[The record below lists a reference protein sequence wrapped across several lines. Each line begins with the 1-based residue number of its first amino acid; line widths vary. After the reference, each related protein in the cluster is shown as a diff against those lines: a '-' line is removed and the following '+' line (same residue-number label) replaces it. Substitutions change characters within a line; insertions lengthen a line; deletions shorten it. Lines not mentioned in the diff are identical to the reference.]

1 MKGKEGSM
9 NPRRWLVMGI
19 VALLAAAG
27 LAQDPAERYVKVV
40 GRMVEAINAGDYP
53 GTQRDFSKIMLDAF
67 PLEKAEPFFKDLVA
81 NYGKI
86 TRLGPPRLTPPNQAV
101 FPAFFERTVLDIR
114 IILDH
119 EDQIVGLWFNP
130 HMADI
135 PVPESHATVLRLP
148 FAGRWQVVWG
158 GDTRELNQHHDV
170 TNQRYAF
177 DFLGTDEQGKSYKN
191 DGSRNEDYY
200 AFGREILA
208 PADGVV
214 TDVIE
219 GVRDNQPG
227 SMNPYSAVGNAVF
240 VRHRDYEV
248 SVFAHF
254 QQGSIRVR
262 AGDAVK
268 AGQVLGL
275 CGNSGNSSEPHLHY
289 HLQNTS
295 VIQEGTGIKCFF
307 DKVILTRG
315 GKTLAERRCSPIKGD
330 LVEQR

>member
-1 MKGKEGSM
+1 MHPHKRLIM
-9 NPRRWLVMGI
+9 MI
-19 VALLAAAG
+19 VALLAVAG
-27 LAQDPAERYVKVV
+27 WAQDPAERYAAVV

-53 GTQRDFSKIMLDAF
+53 GTLRDFSKIMLDAF
-67 PLEKAEPFFKDLVA
+67 PLEKAEPFFKGLVA

-86 TRLGPPRLTPPNQAV
+86 TRLGPPRLTPPSQAV
-101 FPAFFERTVLDIR
+101 FPAFFERGVLDIR
-114 IILDH
+114 IVLDN
-119 EDQIVGLWFNP
+119 EDKIVGLWFNP
-130 HMADI
+130 HLEDI
-135 PVPESHATVLRLP
+135 PVPENHATVLRLP
-148 FAGRWQVVWG
+148 FAGRWTVVWG
-158 GDTRELNQHHDV
+158 GDTRELNQHHDTV
-170 TNQRYAF
+170 NQRYAF
-177 DFLGTDEQGKSYKN
+177 DLVITDEQGKSYKT
-191 DGSRNEDYY
+191 DGARNEDYY

-248 SVFAHF
+248 SMFAHF
-254 QQGSIRVR
+254 QQGSIRVKV
-262 AGDAVK
+262 GDAVQ

-295 VIQEGTGIKCFF
+295 VIQDGTGIKCFF
-307 DKVILTRG
+307 DKVSLTRG
-315 GKTLAERRCSPIKGD
+315 GKTWLERRCSPIKGD
-330 LVEQR
+330 IVEQR

>member
-1 MKGKEGSM
+1 MKLK
-9 NPRRWLVMGI
+9 RRLVMTF
-19 VALLAAAG
+19 VALFAAAG
-27 LAQDPAERYVKVV
+27 LAQDPAERFARVV

-67 PLEKAEPFFKDLVA
+67 PLEKAEPFFKDLTA

-101 FPAFFERTVLDIR
+101 FPAFFERAVLDIR
-114 IILDH
+114 IILDN
-119 EDQIVGLWFNP
+119 EDKIVGLWFNP
-130 HMADI
+130 HMEDI
-135 PVPESHATVLRLP
+135 PVPENHTTGLRLP
-148 FAGRWQVVWG
+148 FAGCWTVVWG

-177 DFLGTDEQGKSYKN
+177 DFLGTDEQGKSYKT
-191 DGSRNEDYY
+191 DGARNEDYY

-227 SMNPYSAVGNAVF
+227 SMNPYSALGNAVF
-240 VRHRDYEV
+240 IRHRDYEV

-254 QQGSIRVR
+254 QQGSIRVKV
-262 AGDAVK
+262 GDAVK
-268 AGQVLGL
+268 TGQVLGL

-295 VIQEGTGIKCFF
+295 IIQDGTGIKCFF
-307 DKVILTRG
+307 DKVSLTRG
-315 GKTLAERRCSPIKGD
+315 GKTWLERRCSPVKGD
-330 LVEQR
+330 IVEQR

>member
-1 MKGKEGSM
+1 M
-9 NPRRWLVMGI
+9 NPCRRLIMMV
-19 VALLAAAG
+19 VALFAVAA
-27 LAQDPAERYVKVV
+27 LAQDPAERFAKVV
-40 GRMVEAINAGDYP
+40 GRLVEAINAGDYP
-53 GTQRDFSKIMLDAF
+53 GTQRDLSKIMLDAF
-67 PLEKAEPFFKDLVA
+67 PLEKAEPFFKDLA
-81 NYGKI
+81 TNYGKI

-101 FPAFFERTVLDIR
+101 FPAFFERAVLDIR
-114 IILDH
+114 IVLDS
-119 EDQIVGLWFNP
+119 EDKIVALWFNP
-130 HMADI
+130 HMEDI
-135 PVPESHATVLRLP
+135 PVPENHATSLRLP

-177 DFLGTDEQGKSYKN
+177 DFLVTDEQGKSYKN
-191 DGSRNEDYY
+191 EGARNEDYY

-254 QQGSIRVR
+254 QQGSIRVKV
-262 AGDAVK
+262 GDAVK

-295 VIQEGTGIKCFF
+295 IIQDGTGIKCFF
-307 DKVILTRG
+307 DKVSLTRS
-315 GKTLAERRCSPIKGD
+315 GKTWLERRCSPVKGD
-330 LVEQR
+330 IVEQR